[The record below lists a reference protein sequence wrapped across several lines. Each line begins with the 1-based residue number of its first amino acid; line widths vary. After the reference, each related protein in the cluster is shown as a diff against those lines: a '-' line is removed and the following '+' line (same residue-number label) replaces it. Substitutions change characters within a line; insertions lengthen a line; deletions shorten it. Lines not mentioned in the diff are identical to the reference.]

1 MPLILQQTI
10 ITNFTATVLDHLV
23 QFAIIP
29 NMFGNMSG
37 NKSNAYE
44 KDWLVPDNYILNYCS
59 YDWED
64 LLRINEP
71 NA

>member
-1 MPLILQQTI
+1 M
-10 ITNFTATVLDHLV
+10 DHLV

-44 KDWLVPDNYILNYCS
+44 KDWLVPDNFILDYCS